1 MSFWVGLSM
10 RKKSERGESRKN
22 ERRCSFQE
30 VCYLGEK
37 LEIKQRGST
46 VEERGNEVVNREG
59 LSTPGKGC
67 LWKSQRK

>member
-30 VCYLGEK
+30 VCYLGKK
-37 LEIKQRGST
+37 LESKQMSST
-46 VEERGNEVVNREG
+46 VEVISTDSESSEMEG
-59 LSTPGKGC
+59 F
-67 LWKSQRK
+67 

>member
-30 VCYLGEK
+30 VCYLGKK
-37 LEIKQRGST
+37 LESKQTSST
-46 VEERGNEVVNREG
+46 VEERGNEDLTKEG

-67 LWKSQRK
+67 LWKS